1 MRFACNTKELSKA
14 CQSVSRAAATRASTP
29 ALECIKVSVAD
40 GRVGLCS
47 YNLQF
52 GISTV
57 LPAAGAEEDGAILIN
72 AKTLCSIVKKLPSVS
87 TTVDFNGNA
96 VTITSGDAQF
106 QISGIPAIEF
116 PNLPDVGDVIP
127 VQIPKSKLKDMLHQT
142 LFSINEA
149 NVVRP
154 IYTGA
159 QLKLSSGLL
168 QVAGT
173 DGYRLAICKEAI
185 DYSGGPVDCVVPKAA
200 LMEIERLLSDSE
212 DDAITLSI
220 GARHAVFTVEGY
232 QVFTRLLDGE
242 FMDAGRMIPQNY
254 TTSVKVDAKA
264 LADSVERVSVVV
276 NGRFRTPV
284 ACNFKHNGGTIHL
297 QCATQLGK
305 AEDTVHTADFQGGDV
320 EIGFNPQYLADALLH
335 SDCDEVQLQLTDPLR
350 PLVVRPDDGDSF
362 AFLVL
367 PVRLKAGNA
376 A

>member
-159 QLKLSSGLL
+159 QFIADGSL
-168 QVAGT
+168 QVCGT
-173 DGYRLAICKEAI
+173 DGFRAAACKEPI
-185 DYSGGPVDCVVPKAA
+185 GYDGKPVDCVIPKNS
-200 LMEIERLLSDSE
+200 LLEVERLLP
-212 DDAITLSI
+212 DDYDDTLTLAV
-220 GARHAVFTVEGY
+220 GARHAVFEVGDY
-232 QVFTRLLDGE
+232 QIFTRLLDGE
-242 FMDAGRMIPQNY
+242 FMDASKVMKQNF
-254 TTSVKVDAKA
+254 TTSVKVNARDF
-264 LADSVERVSVVV
+264 ADSVGRVSVVV
-276 NGRFRTPV
+276 NSRFRTPIV
-284 ACNFKHNGGTIHL
+284 CSFKHNGGTIHL

-320 EIGFNPQYLADALLH
+320 EIGFNPQYLADALTH
-335 SDCDEVQLQLTDPLR
+335 TDCDEVRLQLGNPLA
-350 PLVVRPDDGDSF
+350 PMVVLPDDGDSF